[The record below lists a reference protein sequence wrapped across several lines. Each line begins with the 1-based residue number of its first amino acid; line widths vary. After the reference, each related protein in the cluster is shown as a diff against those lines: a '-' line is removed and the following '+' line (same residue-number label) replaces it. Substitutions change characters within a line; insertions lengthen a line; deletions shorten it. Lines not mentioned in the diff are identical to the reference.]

1 MIDVMLAIWIVFFII
16 FLVANIITDNQIFG
30 AMAGIILLLFGLF
43 IIVGGIQ
50 LEAGATIV
58 ESGSTTTVTWTY
70 SDATLEYGT
79 YNTIFGL
86 SFVGFAVYL
95 IYANLI
101 KKQKK
106 K

>member
-1 MIDVMLAIWIVFFII
+1 MVFFVI
-16 FLVANIITDNQIFG
+16 FLVANIIINNQIFG
-30 AMAGIILLLFGLF
+30 AMAGIILLLLGLF

-50 LEAGATIV
+50 IEQGATLV
-58 ESGSTTTVTWTY
+58 TSGSTTTITWTY
-70 SDATLEYGT
+70 TDASLEYGS
-79 YNTIFGL
+79 YELVFGL

-106 K
+106 S